1 MIYLLKTKGTA
12 TIPDYLQVRDENFLL
27 IAHFG
32 MNQLAESI
40 KKHNLKIPADDPEK
54 FILNMPYG
62 KLTKIDNF

>member
-32 MNQLAESI
+32 MNQLEKSI
-40 KKHNLKIPADDPEK
+40 KKYALKIPSDNPVK
-54 FILNMPYG
+54 FIQDMSFGVLI
-62 KLTKIDNF
+62 KIDDF